1 MRKKM
6 KRRPLKQLL
15 KEQGFEQVFS
25 LEEYEKSFKENP
37 TKRIWFE
44 EPLCKY
50 IVMGMGNGNEYT
62 LDGDFSGW
70 NVGDFNIDIDDEL
83 STCRHFLFDLFGKVN
98 AAEKWSCVSE
108 VKDQEQF
115 DKWFEAIAA

>member
-6 KRRPLKQLL
+6 KRRPLKRLL

-25 LEEYEKSFKENP
+25 LEEYEKSFKEYP

-44 EPLCKY
+44 HPLCKY
-50 IVMGMGNGNEYT
+50 IIMGTGNGNEYT

-83 STCRHFLFDLFGKVN
+83 STCRRLLCDLFGN
-98 AAEKWSCVSE
+98 
-108 VKDQEQF
+108 VKSTEEHYSGWVTNHDEF
-115 DKWFEAIAA
+115 NKWFDAIAA